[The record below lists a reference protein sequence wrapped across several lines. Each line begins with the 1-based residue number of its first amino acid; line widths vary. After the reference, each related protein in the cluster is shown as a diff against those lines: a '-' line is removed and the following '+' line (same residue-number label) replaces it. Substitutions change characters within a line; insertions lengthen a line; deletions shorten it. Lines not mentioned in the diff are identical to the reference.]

1 MLPYHIILAIFATLV
16 SQGNVVS
23 AIPIDP
29 IQFNTR
35 GEHIFGRDPVASIKA
50 RHDQIHERDL
60 EIRAPPQPVPG
71 TSHTKTSTPAASA
84 TIPQIL
90 MQTAEDIQGVSAQIV
105 ALAEFIH
112 ERTQPAAVSVWPEV
126 RADIGFVLMMMAVAA
141 GLYVVFG
148 DALEGKRKELWD
160 GFTKWLEETFVVS
173 VVKYFLI

>member
-1 MLPYHIILAIFATLV
+1 M
-16 SQGNVVS
+16 
-23 AIPIDP
+23 DP

-35 GEHIFGRDPVASIKA
+35 GEHIFGRDPAASMKA
-50 RHDQIHERDL
+50 RRDRIHERGL

-71 TSHTKTSTPAASA
+71 TTHTKTSTPASSA

-112 ERTQPAAVSVWPEV
+112 ERTQPAVVSAWPEW
-126 RADIGFVLMMMAVAA
+126 RADIGFALTVATMAA

-148 DALEGKRKELWD
+148 EALKGKAKELWD